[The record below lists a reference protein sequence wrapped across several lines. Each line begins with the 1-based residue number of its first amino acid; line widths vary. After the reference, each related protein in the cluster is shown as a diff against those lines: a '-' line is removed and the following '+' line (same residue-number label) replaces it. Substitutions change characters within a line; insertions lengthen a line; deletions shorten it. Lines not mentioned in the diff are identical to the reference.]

1 MYESRCGVVAL
12 AHFSMAGCQRDWSA
26 TAFLCQHFHLHSRL
40 LCLCVCGRF
49 TTKMLHYCCKSVS
62 SFNASFL
69 ASLFSASIYCNT
81 RDFGSR
87 KICQSPVA
95 RVDILMI
102 SCVFWVVRCDRI
114 CVWVCLSSS
123 AVCVC
128 VISIDL
134 VIPDQALC
142 GLHPSLYFA

>member
-1 MYESRCGVVAL
+1 MSQGVGWWLWRIFPWLVVRETGA
-12 AHFSMAGCQRDWSA
+12 Q
-26 TAFLCQHFHLHSRL
+26 LHSSANTFISTVDF
-40 LCLCVCGRF
+40 CACVCGRF

>member
-1 MYESRCGVVAL
+1 MWGGG
-12 AHFSMAGCQRDWSA
+12 FG
-26 TAFLCQHFHLHSRL
+26 AFFHGWLSERL
-40 LCLCVCGRF
+40 ERNCIPLPTLSSPQLTSVLVCVCGRF

-69 ASLFSASIYCNT
+69 ASLFSAIIYCNT

-95 RVDILMI
+95 RMDILMI